1 MSDKKLAVIFDNG
14 HGSTI
19 NGVYQTEGKRSPDWA
34 KGVLYEGVANRWIVN
49 KTIHK
54 MDYARLPYYHVSPEL
69 TDVSLGERIARADKI
84 YAANPN
90 SYGVSV
96 HFNAAGG
103 TGWEIFTSPGV
114 TQSDKIAAEFIDVF
128 KSAMPLKFRSGG
140 AGELNEDKE
149 ANFAMVLKPKA
160 PFILLELGFMDN
172 PTDYEMIWNPNF
184 QELLSDL
191 IFKSIV
197 RVNNKFGK

>member
-1 MSDKKLAVIFDNG
+1 MSKKLSTIFDNG

-49 KTIHK
+49 KVIHK

-69 TDVSLGERIARADKI
+69 EDISLTERVRRADKI
-84 YAANPN
+84 FAVNPN
-90 SYGVSV
+90 TFGVSV

-114 TQSDKIAAEFIDVF
+114 TQADNIAAEFIDVF
-128 KSAMPLKFRSGG
+128 KSAMPIKFRPGG
-140 AGELNEDKE
+140 TGALNEDKE
-149 ANFAMVLKPKA
+149 EKFTMVTGPKA
-160 PFILLELGFMDN
+160 PFVLLELGFMDN
-172 PTDYEMIWNPNF
+172 PNDYELIWNPNF
-184 QELLSDL
+184 QDLLADL
-191 IFKSIV
+191 IFKSIQ
-197 RVNNKFGK
+197 RVNEKYGK